1 MSGYYKESV
10 ICENG
15 HRVSYSH
22 NSGETFEPY
31 CSKCGAPT
39 TNKCKECGAIIK
51 GKYYSAGVLDLTTYN
66 KPIPFYCTN
75 CSKEY
80 SWTSKI
86 IENSNRILSMDH
98 ELTSKDKKELERDIP
113 NLVKDS
119 TDAKTSAYSFKEKME
134 RAKPATIEMFKDIFS
149 NVISDVLYK
158 IMFP

>member
-22 NSGETFEPY
+22 NSGEPFEPY
-31 CSKCGAPT
+31 CSECGAPT
-39 TNKCKECGAIIK
+39 INKCKECGDSIK
-51 GKYYSAGVLDLTTYN
+51 GKYYNTGIVVLSVYD

-80 SWTSKI
+80 PWTSKL
-86 IENSNRILSMDH
+86 IENSNKILNMDR
-98 ELTSKDKKELERDIP
+98 ELSSEDKEELERDIP
-113 NLVKDS
+113 NLVKD
-119 TDAKTSAYSFKEKME
+119 TPDAKISAYSFKEKME

-158 IMFP
+158 IMFS